1 MARKAQKRRR
11 AVPVT
16 PAPDDRLQALMSE
29 YLDWIGAQNYSEDT
43 IRAFRTTISYF
54 LDWCRERGLET
65 PQEITRPVLERYQRW
80 LYHYRKKNGEP
91 MTFRSQGNR
100 VRSLRSWFKWM
111 TRQNYILHNPA
122 SELILPRLENR
133 LPKYILSVE
142 EAGTILRM
150 PATSTAEGLRDR
162 AILETLY
169 ATGMRRME
177 IANLKLYDV
186 DYERGTVMIR
196 QGKGKKDRHIPI
208 GERALGWVARYVAE
222 GRPELLGSRDDGSV
236 FLNAAGEAWERPM
249 LSNLVCRYVRNSKIG
264 KVGGCHLFRHTMATL
279 MLENGADIRVI
290 QEMLGHSKL
299 TTTELYTRVSINL
312 LKQVYAATHP
322 GAVMN
327 GAKANRADSAA
338 AAELLARLA
347 DEASEDE
354 E

>member
-1 MARKAQKRRR
+1 MRLSKRNST
-11 AVPVT
+11 VPEPEAAT
-16 PAPDDRLQALMSE
+16 DRMHVLMNE
-29 YLDWIGAQNYSEDT
+29 YLAWIGAQNYSADT
-43 IRAFRTTISYF
+43 IRAFRFTISYF
-54 LDWCRERGLET
+54 LDWCGERGLDS
-65 PQEITRPVLERYQRW
+65 PVEITRPVLERYQRW

-100 VRSLRSWFKWM
+100 LRSLRSWFKWM

-133 LPKYILSVE
+133 LPKYILSVD
-142 EAGTILRM
+142 EAETILRQ
-150 PATSTAEGLRDR
+150 PSTATAEGLRDR
-162 AILETLY
+162 AMLETLY

-177 IANLKLYDV
+177 IANLKVYDI
-186 DYERGTVMIR
+186 DQERGTVMIR

-208 GERALGWVARYVAE
+208 GERALKWIAKYVAE
-222 GRPELLGSRDDGSV
+222 GRPELLGGTDDGAV
-236 FLNAAGEAWERPM
+236 FLDAMGGAFERPQ
-249 LSNLVCRYVRNSKIG
+249 LSNLVRGYVRKSNIG

-322 GAVMN
+322 GAAVKRPQ
-327 GAKANRADSAA
+327 AKPVDGAA
-338 AAELLARLA
+338 AAELMAALA
-347 DEASEDE
+347 DDAADDE
-354 E
+354 